1 MAGEGA
7 AAPAA
12 ATTAAG
18 RDLGL
23 APPQTATVVGRWR
36 RARAGSAPATA
47 RREAAVAVA
56 MIGSG
61 GREGEIEEG
70 GGGEAVGR
78 GGRGGWV

>member
-1 MAGEGA
+1 VAGEGA

-78 GGRGGWV
+78 GGV

>member
-18 RDLGL
+18 
-23 APPQTATVVGRWR
+23 ATSASRPADCHRR
-36 RARAGSAPATA
+36 RAVAPGASGFSAGHREA
-47 RREAAVAVA
+47 EAAVAVA

-78 GGRGGWV
+78 GVGFRG